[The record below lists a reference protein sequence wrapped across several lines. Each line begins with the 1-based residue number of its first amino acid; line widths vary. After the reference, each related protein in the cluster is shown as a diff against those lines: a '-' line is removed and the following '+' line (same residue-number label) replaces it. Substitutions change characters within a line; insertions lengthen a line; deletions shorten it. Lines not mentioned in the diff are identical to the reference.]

1 MADLVQKKPAPGAAD
16 DDSDDEKDVQQDE
29 VEQKVAEPEED
40 TTLANSD
47 VTTKYQEAAKI
58 AQGVLTELAARCVV
72 GAKLVDLC
80 KFGDDLIEE
89 RAMAVFRGKNKAGKP
104 IERGIAFPVCLSV
117 NECVCHC
124 SPLLSDE
131 TYAPLA
137 ANDMVKVDL
146 GVHVDGYIAVVAHTV
161 IVREAG
167 AAAAAATE
175 PEAGPRANVLAAAW
189 TAAEVAARMIK
200 PGNTNEQV
208 TQAVKKVA
216 EAYGVKPMGGTLM
229 HQMKRH
235 VIDGNKMV
243 LLRDDDKD
251 QQVEKCTFEQYEV
264 YAVDVCMTTGDG
276 KPKEQGAR
284 TTVFKRIVDRK
295 YSLRVKASRVFFNEI
310 NKRFPTL
317 PFPLRA
323 FPDEKAAKMGTREMV
338 TNQLLLPYPVLY
350 ERNGDLIGHVKFTI
364 LLQTGGTSKVTGLEM
379 PPGFVNEPKDKL
391 PDDIVALLAEEFG
404 KKKKDRKKKA
414 AGGGGAAAAGA
425 DA

>member
-1 MADLVQKKPAPGAAD
+1 MQKKATPAD
-16 DDSDDEKDVQQDE
+16 DDSDDDDVQQHE
-29 VEQKVAEPEED
+29 EEGQKAADEPEED

-58 AQGVLTELAARCVV
+58 AQAALTEVAARCVV

-89 RAMAVFRGKNKAGKP
+89 RALSVFRGKNKAGKP
-104 IERGIAFPVCLSV
+104 IERGIAFPVCVSV

-124 SPLLSDE
+124 SPLLSDD

-137 ANDMVKVDL
+137 VNDMVKIDL
-146 GVHVDGYIAVVAHTV
+146 GVHVDGYIAVAAHTV
-161 IVREAG
+161 IVRET
-167 AAAAAATE
+167 AAAAPTE
-175 PEAGPRANVLAAAW
+175 PEVGSRANVLAAAW

-200 PGNTNEQV
+200 PGNTNDQV

-216 EAYGVKPMGGTLM
+216 EAYGVKPMAGTLM

-338 TNQLLLPYPVLY
+338 TNQLLLPYPVLC
-350 ERNGDLIGHVKFTI
+350 ERNGDLIAHVKFTI
-364 LLQTGGTSKVTGLEM
+364 LLQTGGTSKITGLEV
-379 PPGFVNEPKDKL
+379 PPGFVNQPKEKL

-414 AGGGGAAAAGA
+414 GGAAGEA
-425 DA
+425 